1 MKDPK
6 TQQENPKDPSLQ
18 REIQTNPSLGQLRL
32 LFSQNVNQGSP
43 VQADPSLE
51 RGI

>member
-1 MKDPK
+1 MFPIIVEDAELLPW
-6 TQQENPKDPSLQ
+6 P
-18 REIQTNPSLGQLRL
+18 NPSLGQLRL